1 MASRPRQGFQAPP
14 AGGRKLSVEEARF
27 YASVYSSA
35 RKGSLS
41 ELRLKGCSEE
51 EAEDFF
57 STAFE
62 KVMETVNPIA
72 RKFSAP
78 QMVNFIKRAAW
89 TCMID
94 ERRRQGKRPELEL
107 GSIRSLT
114 DAGAE
119 SPEEIA
125 EEREAVAIGREA
137 MQMLSERDRIIFRQ
151 RYQMNLSPD
160 EILQNTPGLSL
171 RTYRKIIQRAN
182 TRVLDAFERIESGE
196 RCQKM
201 EGSLLRRYVTDESP
215 ETERLEVAAHLAHC
229 RACQQSQAQ
238 MRDYLLDVASSL
250 VAASSLAGSSRVG
263 VLEGLPARFLEGV
276 SNGAQGL
283 VEATRSP
290 RERVREM
297 LLRVA
302 GGLSGSGGD
311 ASVGQAL
318 TATSVK
324 VASACVASVAAGACI
339 AAGVVPGIGGIGLLS
354 QQSAH
359 SSPRPKSA
367 AHTAPASRRPSIID
381 TLPTPTPAAPVHPKT
396 TKSERNAGGG
406 GEVQGNSSPAAPTSE
421 PSAPVSNS
429 PASAKESG
437 EITGNDFGA
446 ESGQPVSPPP
456 STSGQPSGSSGSST
470 SVGGASPTGQ
480 GGSPH
485 TAGNSEFG
493 P

>member
-1 MASRPRQGFQAPP
+1 MASRPRQGLQAPQ
-14 AGGRKLSVEEARF
+14 AGGRKLSVKEARF

-35 RKGSLS
+35 RKGSLN
-41 ELRLKGCSEE
+41 ELRGKGCSEE
-51 EAEDFF
+51 EAEEFF

-94 ERRRQGKRPELEL
+94 ERRRRGKRPELEL
-107 GSIRSLT
+107 GSIRSLS
-114 DAGAE
+114 DASAE

-229 RACQQSQAQ
+229 RACRQTQAQ

-263 VLEGLPARFLEGV
+263 ALEGLPARLMEGA
-276 SNGAQGL
+276 SNGAHGL
-283 VEATRSP
+283 LEASRSL
-290 RERVREM
+290 RERAREM

-324 VASACVASVAAGACI
+324 VASACAAGVAAGACI
-339 AAGVVPGIGGIGLLS
+339 AAGVVPGIGGIGLLH
-354 QQSAH
+354 QQGAH

-367 AHTAPASRRPSIID
+367 AHTAPASRRPSLID
-381 TLPTPTPAAPVHPKT
+381 TLPTPAPAAPVHPKT

-406 GEVQGNSSPAAPTSE
+406 GEVQGNSSPSPASE

-437 EITGNDFGA
+437 EITGNDFGG

-456 STSGQPSGSSGSST
+456 STSGQPSGSSGSS
-470 SVGGASPTGQ
+470 SSIGGASPAGQ
-480 GGSPH
+480 GGSSH
-485 TAGNSEFG
+485 TGGNSEFG